1 MFNRETH
8 AFGNTLLGAWL
19 LTNSNKMNIT
29 LERTYGFELIIEA
42 ENVKIT
48 EDIGDRIYSKTE
60 DGKTDFKTPPKRDV
74 KTDALEQFVSVLDDM
89 IHYREA
95 EFDSSDLIERLFEKL
110 PQEVA
115 NNLIV
120 KLKRDY
126 ETGGA

>member
-1 MFNRETH
+1 
-8 AFGNTLLGAWL
+8 LLGAVL
-19 LTNSNKMNIT
+19 LTNLNKMNIT
-29 LERTYGFELIIEA
+29 LKRNYGYELIFEA

-48 EDIGDRIYSKTE
+48 EDIEDRIYSKTE

-74 KTDALEQFVSVLDDM
+74 KTDALEQFTSVLDDM

-95 EFDSSDLIERLFEKL
+95 DFDSSDLIERLFEKL

-115 NNLIV
+115 NNLLV

-126 ETGGA
+126 ETEV